1 VISLVDHFPDRR
13 RETGVLR
20 KMANM
25 KILFLSM
32 AVCVVA
38 ATSCGDRSSA
48 ASANAAVGA
57 GSPGDDHGPGTFT
70 YTIEGTKYA
79 LQVHPEAGPH
89 PTLLYINKAETD
101 STGTVQ
107 VEITSTVNSD
117 LFKFRVAAKGTTNVL
132 HYRPSFESKDMSAE
146 YLRYKTGTV
155 FYADSVTV
163 TITAADAGH
172 IAGSFSGTF
181 VAEKKPNVAGGGVMV
196 TEGAFDLP
204 ITKDK
209 IGG

>member
-1 VISLVDHFPDRR
+1 
-13 RETGVLR
+13 
-20 KMANM
+20 
-25 KILFLSM
+25 M
-32 AVCVVA
+32 AVLVVA
-38 ATSCGDRSSA
+38 AASCGDRSSA

-57 GSPGDDHGPGTFT
+57 GSSGEDHGPGTFT
-70 YTIEGTKYA
+70 YTIEGIKYA
-79 LQVHPEAGPH
+79 LQLHPEAGPH
-89 PTLLYINKAETD
+89 PTLLYINNAVVDT
-101 STGTVQ
+101 SGTVR

-117 LFKFRVAAKGTTNVL
+117 LFKFKIAAKGTTTVL

-155 FYADSVTV
+155 FYADSVAV
-163 TITAADAGH
+163 TITAADGGH

-181 VAEKKPNVAGGGVMV
+181 IAENKNNAAGGTVVV